1 MASIFGFEI
10 TKKKKQGKSF
20 TAPEASDD
28 GAVNVAT
35 GNAVAQYLDM
45 EGSIKNEIDLINRY
59 RDMANQ
65 PECDAAVDDIVNEA
79 IVISSEK
86 ENVLDLDLS
95 DLGASDGI
103 KDKIHD
109 EFTSIMNILDFNK
122 KGYEIFRK
130 WFVDGRL
137 YYHMIIDESKK
148 KQGIQELR
156 FIDPRKIRKVREVIK
171 EKAPNGTDV
180 VKGTVEYFVYND
192 SKLQA
197 TSQSLEGVK
206 ISLDSIAHVLSGLYN
221 HGKATTISH
230 LHKAIK
236 PLNQL
241 RMMEDAVVIYRIS
254 RAPER
259 RIFYI
264 DVGNLPK
271 AKAEQYLRDNMNRY
285 RNKLIYDADTG
296 EIKDERKH
304 MAMLEDFW
312 LPRREGGRGTEISTL
327 PGGQNLGEMEDVTF
341 FQTKLYQA
349 LNVPPSRLQ
358 SDSGFSLGREA
369 EITRDELK
377 FSKFI
382 QRHRNQFTSFFD
394 QILKTQLVLK
404 GIIKIEDWDKFRP
417 MIQYKWAEDSYYRET
432 KNSEILLGR
441 LGLLREVSEYAGR
454 YFSMDYIKREV
465 LQMTDEEVREMEKAI
480 AAEVKGEKLSPQT
493 TMEFGIHGPQ
503 MEEPPPEEPQQPPQ
517 QPPEQPQQKE
527 QLNGDF
533 NDYFSDEL
541 EKI

>member
-382 QRHRNQFTSFFD
+382 QRLRNQFTSFFD

-503 MEEPPPEEPQQPPQ
+503 MEEPPPEEPQQPPE

>member
-10 TKKKKQGKSF
+10 TRKKKEGKSF

-28 GAVNVAT
+28 GAVNVAS
-35 GNAVAQYLDM
+35 GNAIAQYLDM

-86 ENVLDLDLS
+86 ENVLELDLA
-95 DLGASDGI
+95 DLGASDSI

-109 EFTSIMNILDFNK
+109 EFTNIINILDFNK

-137 YYHMIIDESKK
+137 YYHMIIDENKR

-156 FIDPRKIRKVREVIK
+156 YVDSRKIRKVREVKK
-171 EKAPNGTDV
+171 EKAPNGTEI
-180 VKGTVEYFVYND
+180 VKGTVEYFVFND
-192 SKLQA
+192 GKFKS
-197 TSQSLEGVK
+197 TNPTLEGIKV
-206 ISLDSIAHVLSGLYN
+206 SLDSVAHVMSGLYN
-221 HGKATTISH
+221 HGKSTGISH

-327 PGGQNLGEMEDVTF
+327 PGGQNLGEMEDVSF

-382 QRHRNQFTSFFD
+382 QRLRNQFTSFFD

-404 GIIKIEDWDKFRP
+404 GIIKVEDWDKFRP
-417 MIQYKWAEDSYYRET
+417 TIQYKWAEDSYYRET
-432 KNSEILLGR
+432 KNSEMLLGR

-454 YFSMDYIKREV
+454 YFSMNHIRREV
-465 LQMTDEEVREMEKAI
+465 LQMTDEEIREMDKAI

-493 TMEFGIHGPQ
+493 TIEFGVHGPQ
-503 MEEPPPEEPQQPPQ
+503 MEIEEPPPEEPQQPPQ
-517 QPPEQPQQKE
+517 QQPQQKE

>member
-109 EFTSIMNILDFNK
+109 EFKNIMNILDFNK

-382 QRHRNQFTSFFD
+382 QRLRNQFTSFFD

-503 MEEPPPEEPQQPPQ
+503 MEEPPPEEPQQPPE

>member
-382 QRHRNQFTSFFD
+382 QRLRNQFTSFFD

>member
-1 MASIFGFEI
+1 M
-10 TKKKKQGKSF
+10 
-20 TAPEASDD
+20 
-28 GAVNVAT
+28 
-35 GNAVAQYLDM
+35 
-45 EGSIKNEIDLINRY
+45 
-59 RDMANQ
+59 
-65 PECDAAVDDIVNEA
+65 
-79 IVISSEK
+79 
-86 ENVLDLDLS
+86 
-95 DLGASDGI
+95 
-103 KDKIHD
+103 
-109 EFTSIMNILDFNK
+109 
-122 KGYEIFRK
+122 
-130 WFVDGRL
+130 
-137 YYHMIIDESKK
+137 
-148 KQGIQELR
+148 
-156 FIDPRKIRKVREVIK
+156 
-171 EKAPNGTDV
+171 
-180 VKGTVEYFVYND
+180 
-192 SKLQA
+192 
-197 TSQSLEGVK
+197 
-206 ISLDSIAHVLSGLYN
+206 SGLYN
-221 HGKATTISH
+221 HGKSTAISH

-327 PGGQNLGEMEDVTF
+327 PGGQNLGEMEDVSF

-382 QRHRNQFTSFFD
+382 QRLRNQFTSFFD

-432 KNSEILLGR
+432 KNFNFINKS
-441 LGLLREVSEYAGR
+441 
-454 YFSMDYIKREV
+454 
-465 LQMTDEEVREMEKAI
+465 
-480 AAEVKGEKLSPQT
+480 
-493 TMEFGIHGPQ
+493 IHSNLNLTFV
-503 MEEPPPEEPQQPPQ
+503 EPESNHVNPE
-517 QPPEQPQQKE
+517 
-527 QLNGDF
+527 
-533 NDYFSDEL
+533 
-541 EKI
+541 

>member
-264 DVGNLPK
+264 DVGNSPK

-382 QRHRNQFTSFFD
+382 QRLRNQFTSFFD

>member
-10 TKKKKQGKSF
+10 TKKKKQGNSF

-28 GAVNVAT
+28 GAVNVAS
-35 GNAVAQYLDM
+35 GNAVAQYIDM

-86 ENVLDLDLS
+86 ESVLELDLS
-95 DLGASDGI
+95 DLGASDSI

-109 EFTSIMNILDFNK
+109 EFTNIINILDFNK

-137 YYHMIIDESKK
+137 YYHMIIDESKP

-156 FIDPRKIRKVREVIK
+156 YVDSRKIRKVREVIK
-171 EKAPNGTDV
+171 DKTPKGEEV
-180 VKGTVEYFVYND
+180 VKGTLEYFVFSD
-192 SKLQA
+192 SGLSKSSQA
-197 TSQSLEGVK
+197 LEGVK
-206 ISLDSIAHVLSGLYN
+206 VSKDSVAHVLSGLYN
-221 HGKATTISH
+221 HQKATSISH

-312 LPRREGGRGTEISTL
+312 V
-327 PGGQNLGEMEDVTF
+327 NLQHV
-341 FQTKLYQA
+341 
-349 LNVPPSRLQ
+349 RLFH
-358 SDSGFSLGREA
+358 G
-369 EITRDELK
+369 
-377 FSKFI
+377 
-382 QRHRNQFTSFFD
+382 
-394 QILKTQLVLK
+394 
-404 GIIKIEDWDKFRP
+404 
-417 MIQYKWAEDSYYRET
+417 
-432 KNSEILLGR
+432 ILLIISINR
-441 LGLLREVSEYAGR
+441 L
-454 YFSMDYIKREV
+454 
-465 LQMTDEEVREMEKAI
+465 
-480 AAEVKGEKLSPQT
+480 
-493 TMEFGIHGPQ
+493 
-503 MEEPPPEEPQQPPQ
+503 
-517 QPPEQPQQKE
+517 
-527 QLNGDF
+527 LNGM
-533 NDYFSDEL
+533 NRNCL
-541 EKI
+541 GQ

>member
-28 GAVNVAT
+28 GAVNVAA

-95 DLGASDGI
+95 DLGASDSI

-109 EFTSIMNILDFNK
+109 EFTNITNILDFNK

-382 QRHRNQFTSFFD
+382 QRLRNQFTSFFD

-432 KNSEILLGR
+432 KNSEMLLGR

>member
-10 TKKKKQGKSF
+10 TRKKKEGKSF

-28 GAVNVAT
+28 GAVNVAS

-86 ENVLDLDLS
+86 ENVLELDLA
-95 DLGASDGI
+95 DLGASDSI

-109 EFTSIMNILDFNK
+109 EFTSIINILDFNK

-137 YYHMIIDESKK
+137 YYHMIVDENKR

-156 FIDPRKIRKVREVIK
+156 YVDSRKIRKVREVKK
-171 EKAPNGTDV
+171 EKAPNGAEI
-180 VKGTVEYFVYND
+180 VKGTVEYFVFND
-192 SKLQA
+192 GKFKS
-197 TSQSLEGVK
+197 TNPTLEGIKV
-206 ISLDSIAHVLSGLYN
+206 SLDSVAHVMSGLYN
-221 HGKATTISH
+221 HGKSTAISH

-327 PGGQNLGEMEDVTF
+327 PGGQNLGEMEDVSF

-382 QRHRNQFTSFFD
+382 QRLRNQFTSFFD

-432 KNSEILLGR
+432 KNSEMLLGR

-465 LQMTDEEVREMEKAI
+465 LQMTDEEIREMQKAI
-480 AAEVKGEKLSPQT
+480 DAEVKGEKLSPQT
-493 TMEFGIHGPQ
+493 TIEFGVHGPQ
-503 MEEPPPEEPQQPPQ
+503 MEEPPPEEPKQPPQ
-517 QPPEQPQQKE
+517 QPDQQPQQKE